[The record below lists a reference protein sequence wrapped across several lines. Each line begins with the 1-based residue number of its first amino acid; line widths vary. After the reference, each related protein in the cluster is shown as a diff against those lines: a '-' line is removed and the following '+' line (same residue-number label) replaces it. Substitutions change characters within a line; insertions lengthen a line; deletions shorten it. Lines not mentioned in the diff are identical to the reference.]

1 MTLRWTEDAS
11 RQLEEI
17 SRRIE
22 EDNPDAAFRVVNE
35 IFQRIELLRE
45 FPYRGRPGSEPGTR
59 ELIMTPL
66 PYLAVYQI
74 RESVVEVVAI
84 WHGAQSRRFR
94 SGISALQN

>member
-22 EDNPDAAFRVVNE
+22 EANPDAAFRVVNE
-35 IFQRIELLRE
+35 IFQSIELLRE
-45 FPYRGRPGSEPGTR
+45 FLYRGRLGSEPGTR

-66 PYLAVYQI
+66 PYLTGIAKNI
-74 RESVVEVVAI
+74 VEDR
-84 WHGAQSRRFR
+84 GPRFER
-94 SGISALQN
+94 CF

>member
-35 IFQRIELLRE
+35 IFPSIELLRE
-45 FPYRGRPGSEPGTR
+45 FPYRGRLGSEPGTR

-66 PYLAVYQI
+66 PYLAGYQI

-84 WHGAQSRRFR
+84 WHGAQSRRLPAR
-94 SGISALQN
+94 SPALKN